1 MSKSAVEIIKE
12 IDMKAACFMDMLK
25 SPQDP
30 KNVTIFMNED
40 DYEIMSQYAVSW
52 MFTQNVVKGCF
63 DSYKGMGITIAPYIK
78 DIQIGL
84 KMYIPEENKR
94 LQMQQEEK

>member
-1 MSKSAVEIIKE
+1 MSRTAEDIIKE
-12 IDMKAACFMDMLK
+12 IDMKAACFADMLK
-25 SPQDP
+25 RPVEA
-30 KNVTIFMNED
+30 KNITIFMSEE
-40 DYEIMSQYAVSW
+40 DYETMSRYAISW
-52 MFTQNVVKGCF
+52 MLTQNVARGCF

-94 LQMQQEEK
+94 LQMQQNKI